1 MPRPPELSPRKT
13 PRQQRSKDMLERII
27 EAGTRVLSEH
37 GYDGA
42 STNRIAAE
50 AGISSGSLYQY
61 FPNKDAIVTAVL
73 ERFSDQLVARIDA
86 QLARAATMPWR
97 DSGRALLAAQF
108 EVFEENIGPLRT
120 IIERIPQLG
129 GTDKLDALRRR
140 IADLARLYLR
150 AHRDQFRADLDI
162 EAAVWI
168 MVEMPSQLAIR
179 YLVQPPAI
187 ARDRMIN
194 ELADMLIGYLTRP
207 APG

>member
-42 STNRIAAE
+42 STNRIA
-50 AGISSGSLYQY
+50 
-61 FPNKDAIVTAVL
+61 
-73 ERFSDQLVARIDA
+73 
-86 QLARAATMPWR
+86 
-97 DSGRALLAAQF
+97 
-108 EVFEENIGPLRT
+108 
-120 IIERIPQLG
+120 
-129 GTDKLDALRRR
+129 
-140 IADLARLYLR
+140 DLARLYLR

-179 YLVQPPAI
+179 YLVQPPPI
-187 ARDRMIN
+187 PRDQMIN
-194 ELADMLIGYLTRP
+194 ELADMLIGHLTRP